1 MKVIFWG
8 FESPKNTF
16 LDFPLLGDPFLN
28 LFLFGALKHNF
39 PYFNLYDSYKK
50 FHTVK
55 IKNIKKGVGPSD
67 GGDLIVRDGRQDG
80 VKVSLGPVCTV
91 AFS

>member
-1 MKVIFWG
+1 MVFWDFLFFFLKVIFWG

-67 GGDLIVRDGRQDG
+67 GGEP
-80 VKVSLGPVCTV
+80 KVIMAKAGTS
-91 AFS
+91 